1 MTKDLLPTVIQDIF
15 QGLQDEDDDVRAVAA
30 SALVPIADDF
40 VTILPQQVCR
50 WNFNIGMIFIFV
62 DFIYVL
68 TSANYKLGK
77 SPKGFMLRL

>member
-40 VTILPQQVCR
+40 VTILPQQVR
-50 WNFNIGMIFIFV
+50 
-62 DFIYVL
+62 
-68 TSANYKLGK
+68 
-77 SPKGFMLRL
+77 R